1 MQFTALS
8 NRVYGISN
16 EALIDCFISGLNPEI
31 HRDVLIHSPINLV
44 KVVSLAK
51 VYEEKYTQT
60 QTQNNSKPPKS
71 PNTNPQQ
78 PNRTL
83 FSPNKNET
91 NHKIGNPPLLQTP
104 PTRPMHPNQK
114 NPNIKQISAAEIQLR
129 RDKGLC
135 YWCDEKFSTAHK
147 CPNKQI
153 MMLLFDDTE
162 NSEDSESGVVPPDKG
177 EASVESEHTE
187 HHLSLN
193 ALNGSTSVGT
203 LRFQGQIGKISVQV
217 LVDGRSSNNFIQP
230 RIAKFL
236 KLLVQPAPGFKVLV
250 GNGQYLTV
258 EGVITELPVL
268 IQGHKLTV
276 PVYLLP
282 VAGTDLILGTT
293 WLATLGPH
301 VADYADMTIKFIHH
315 GKFVTF

>member
-1 MQFTALS
+1 MRKNTPKHKP
-8 NRVYGISN
+8 RIT
-16 EALIDCFISGLNPEI
+16 LN
-31 HRDVLIHSPINLV
+31 HQ
-44 KVVSLAK
+44 KA
-51 VYEEKYTQT
+51 QT
-60 QTQNNSKPPKS
+60 QTHNNPIELSSVQK
-71 PNTNPQQ
+71 
-78 PNRTL
+78 
-83 FSPNKNET
+83 KNET

-114 NPNIKQISAAEIQLR
+114 NPNIKRISAVEIQLR

-217 LVDGRSSNNFIQP
+217 LVDGRSSDNFIQP

-236 KLLVQPAPGFKVLV
+236 KLLA
-250 GNGQYLTV
+250 TA
-258 EGVITELPVL
+258 
-268 IQGHKLTV
+268 GH
-276 PVYLLP
+276 
-282 VAGTDLILGTT
+282 
-293 WLATLGPH
+293 H
-301 VADYADMTIKFIHH
+301 CHE
-315 GKFVTF
+315 